1 MRYEQEILEKIMYY
15 DPTGTMSIFPL
26 YIYKT
31 REKVNRQALET
42 AVGYAIE
49 CHPLFGCRLA
59 EDEKGSYLETN
70 PEKPVIPDLSPDREY
85 FYGNESNHCYP
96 WVIGIRDREIIYT
109 CFHGFADG
117 IGSTIFMRTVLY
129 YYFREQ
135 GIDCAPGKAVTL
147 DQITPEYL
155 EKDTELSV
163 KKNGTKDVPSLYEA
177 RKQNP
182 TVFPDELL
190 EEESDHADVH
200 NLAISLADIRKKSAE
215 YEVSQFAVMT
225 TYIAQAVCSVLP
237 GTDNVV
243 VMNIVTDMR
252 GLLNSATTHNCV
264 MVVPVTF
271 AQKDLQNK
279 SDELLCTM
287 FRSRLDLGF
296 NEDEVLHNCFN
307 SVQMEQRFGGNKRFL
322 AGAAAHIAQKA
333 GFESPVASV
342 GYTHLTHTGFS
353 DDLFR
358 LLEDVYI
365 SYSGFKAQGKLAI
378 PAMAAVSTD
387 KVINLMLV
395 DGTKNELILN
405 AIKKKL
411 TEAQISFEARKL
423 DRYKGI
429 VYKR

>member
-147 DQITPEYL
+147 EQITPEYL

-225 TYIAQAVCSVLP
+225 TYIAQAICSVLP

-279 SDELLCTM
+279 SDELLCWIWALMRTR
-287 FRSRLDLGF
+287 FCITVSILSRW
-296 NEDEVLHNCFN
+296 N
-307 SVQMEQRFGGNKRFL
+307 SVSAGIRDFWRVLLHTLRKRPDLKARLHQSGIHILRIPVFRMICSGCWRMSISAIRDLKRRANWQFLPWLRFQPTR
-322 AGAAAHIAQKA
+322 
-333 GFESPVASV
+333 S
-342 GYTHLTHTGFS
+342 
-353 DDLFR
+353 
-358 LLEDVYI
+358 
-365 SYSGFKAQGKLAI
+365 
-378 PAMAAVSTD
+378 
-387 KVINLMLV
+387 
-395 DGTKNELILN
+395 LI
-405 AIKKKL
+405 
-411 TEAQISFEARKL
+411 
-423 DRYKGI
+423 
-429 VYKR
+429 